1 MTHYE
6 IVFLPR
12 AERDLKSLDKV
23 TAAHIIEKIE
33 AMSHGLAGDVIKLTG
48 TERSY
53 RLRVGRHRVL
63 FDMEGNKLLIQRV
76 RPRKEN
82 TYD

>member
-1 MTHYE
+1 MNPYE
-6 IVFLPR
+6 IIFLPR
-12 AERDLKSLDKV
+12 AERDLLAMDKT
-23 TAAHIIEKIE
+23 TAARIIAKIE
-33 AMSHGLAGDVIKLTG
+33 AMSEGLAGDVIKLSG
-48 TERSY
+48 TVNSY

-76 RPRKEN
+76 RPRREN

>member
-1 MTHYE
+1 MTQYE

-12 AERDLKSLDKV
+12 AERDLKSFDKV
-23 TAAHIIEKIE
+23 TAARIIEKIE
-33 AMSHGLAGDVIKLTG
+33 TMSNELAGDVIKLSG

-53 RLRVGRHRVL
+53 CLRAGRYRVL

>member
-1 MTHYE
+1 MTQYE

-12 AERDLKSLDKV
+12 AERDLKSLDIV
-23 TAAHIIEKIE
+23 TASRIIEKIE
-33 AMSHGLAGDVIKLTG
+33 TMSNGLAGDVIKLTG
-48 TERSY
+48 TEKSY
-53 RLRVGRHRVL
+53 RLRVGRYRVL

>member
-1 MTHYE
+1 MTNYE

-12 AERDLKSLDKV
+12 AERDLKSMDKV
-23 TAAHIIEKIE
+23 TAARIIDKID
-33 AMSHGLAGDVIKLTG
+33 AMSNGLAGDVIKLTG
-48 TERSY
+48 TEKSY
-53 RLRVGRHRVL
+53 RLRAGRHRVL